1 MMRFLFVLALTFI
14 SFLSPAQLLQNAQAR
29 SLITQ
34 GLNHLYQ
41 YDFKE
46 STEDFNKVKALY
58 PKHPA
63 GYLLSAMQYEQQFFP
78 LKDHPAQSR
87 AYLAFLELAYNLAQE
102 AFDKNNNDLEASF
115 FCTASLGFLAAY
127 EADNQN
133 FLKAVSYARKA
144 YSFMK
149 IGIKNTERQP
159 EFLYSSGIYHYYR
172 VAYPDLHPIIK
183 PLMVFFEEGN
193 KKTGLAMLEAGTRK
207 TIFVRNESLFYYSY
221 VFNKYEGTPQKGL
234 PYNTQLIQQFPNN
247 HWYMLQRAEL
257 LTLSGQ
263 YDAAEP
269 FIDQL
274 EKLNSPYFKGAAHVF
289 RGMREEFEKKRYN
302 VAEAYYA
309 KALTHPWEERFTKD
323 IHGLALLG
331 IARLE
336 HRKGNKAKGHQFA
349 KKAAE
354 FVEYK
359 NSIEEQKR
367 LLNLR

>member
-1 MMRFLFVLALTFI
+1 MRFLFLCCFLFT
-14 SFLSPAQLLQNAQAR
+14 SFLSSAQLLQDAQAKN
-29 SLITQ
+29 LISQ

-46 STEDFNKVKALY
+46 SSEDFNAIKAAH

-102 AFDKNNNDLEASF
+102 SYDRNNNDFEASF

-133 FLKAVSYARKA
+133 FMKAVSYARKA

-149 IGIKNTERQP
+149 IGIKNTDRQP
-159 EFLYSSGIYHYYR
+159 EFLYSSGIYNYYR
-172 VAYPDLHPIIK
+172 VAYPELHPIIK
-183 PLMVFFEEGN
+183 PLMIFFEEGN
-193 KKTGLAMLEAGTRK
+193 KRTGLSMLEAGTRK

-221 VFNKYEGTPQKGL
+221 IFNKYEGTPHKGL

-247 HWYMLQRAEL
+247 HWYILQRAEL

-263 YDAAEP
+263 YEAADP
-269 FIDQL
+269 YIDQL
-274 EKLNSPYFKGAAHVF
+274 EKINSPYFRGAAHVF
-289 RGMREEFEKKRYN
+289 RGMREEFGNKRYAA
-302 VAEAYYA
+302 AEAYYA
-309 KALTHPWEERFTKD
+309 KGLTHPWEERFTKD

-336 HRKGNKAKGHQFA
+336 IRKGNKSRAMHFA
-349 KKAAE
+349 KKAGD

-367 LLNLR
+367 ILNLR

>member
-1 MMRFLFVLALTFI
+1 MRLFFLLLFTIL
-14 SFLSPAQLLQNAQAR
+14 SFLSPAQLLQDAQAR
-29 SLITQ
+29 SLIAQ

-41 YDFKE
+41 YNFKE
-46 STEDFNKVKALY
+46 ATEDFKAIKTAH

-63 GYLLSAMQYEQQFFP
+63 AYLLTAMQYEQQYFP

-87 AYLAFLELAYNLAQE
+87 TYLASLELAYNLAQVAYE
-102 AFDKNNNDLEASF
+102 RNNNDLEASF

-133 FLKAVSYARKA
+133 FMKAVSYARKA
-144 YSFMK
+144 YNFMK

-159 EFLYSSGIYHYYR
+159 EFLYSSGIYNYYR
-172 VAYPDLHPIIK
+172 VAYPELHPVIK
-183 PLMVFFEEGN
+183 PLMFFFEDGN
-193 KKTGLAMLEAGTRK
+193 KKTGLSMLEAGTRK

-247 HWYMLQRAEL
+247 HWYILQRAEL

-274 EKLNSPYFKGAAHVF
+274 EKLNSPYFKGAAQVF
-289 RGMREEFEKKRYN
+289 RGMREEFFTKKYAQ
-302 VAEAYYA
+302 AEAYYA
-309 KALTHPWEERFTKD
+309 KSLAYPWEERFTKD

-331 IARLE
+331 ISRLE
-336 HRKGNKAKGHQFA
+336 YRKGNKSKGSSFA
-349 KKAAE
+349 KKAAD

-359 NSIEEQKR
+359 NSIAEQKR
-367 LLNLR
+367 LLKLE

>member
-1 MMRFLFVLALTFI
+1 MMRYIFLCLLTFI
-14 SFLSPAQLLQNAQAR
+14 SFCSPAQLLQDAQAR

-41 YDFKE
+41 YNFKE
-46 STEDFNKVKALY
+46 ATEDFQTIKAAY
-58 PKHPA
+58 PKHPV
-63 GYLLSAMQYEQQFFP
+63 GYLLTAMQFEQQFFP

-102 AFDKNNNDLEASF
+102 AYEQNNNDLEASF

-133 FLKAVSYARKA
+133 FMKAVSYARKA

-149 IGIKNTERQP
+149 IGIKNTERQT
-159 EFLYSSGIYHYYR
+159 EFLYSSGIYQYYR
-172 VAYPDLHPIIK
+172 VAYPDLHPVIK
-183 PLMVFFEEGN
+183 PLMFFFEEGS

-221 VFNKYEGTPQKGL
+221 IFNKYEGTPNKGL
-234 PYNTQLIQQFPNN
+234 PYNAQLIQQFPNN
-247 HWYMLQRAEL
+247 HWYVLQRAEL
-257 LTLSGQ
+257 LTLAGQ
-263 YDAAEP
+263 YDVALP

-274 EKLNSPYFKGAAHVF
+274 EKINSPYFKGAAHVF
-289 RGMREEFEKKRYN
+289 RGIREEFFTKKYAL
-302 VAEAYYA
+302 AESYYA
-309 KALTHPWEERFTKD
+309 KGLTHPWEERFTKD
-323 IHGLALLG
+323 IHGIALLG
-331 IARLE
+331 ISRLE
-336 HRKGNKAKGHQFA
+336 LRKGNKSKAFQFA

-359 NSIEEQKR
+359 NSIAEQKR
-367 LLNLR
+367 LVNLR